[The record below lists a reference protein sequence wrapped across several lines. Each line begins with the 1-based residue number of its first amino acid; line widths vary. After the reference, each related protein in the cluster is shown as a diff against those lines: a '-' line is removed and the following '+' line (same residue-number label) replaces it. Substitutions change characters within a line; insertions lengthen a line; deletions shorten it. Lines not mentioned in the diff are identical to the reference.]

1 MTILGAG
8 LLWFGWFGFN
18 AGSAL
23 GVNEIA
29 VNAFLTTN
37 TAAAAAALAWMA
49 CEWFR
54 NKKPSVLGLVSGA
67 VSGLVSITPAAG
79 YVTVMS
85 SIAIGAVGGA
95 LCFYTVN
102 ILKKKLGYDDAL
114 DAFGCHGV
122 GGTWG
127 GIATGIFASKA
138 VNSTGANGLIFGSFK
153 LLGVQLISI
162 AVIYAFAAVATFIIL
177 KVINLITPIRASSEE
192 ELLGLDISLHGEH
205 AYSEFEASEKSDEI
219 QTTQGIHVAS

>member
-1 MTILGAG
+1 
-8 LLWFGWFGFN
+8 
-18 AGSAL
+18 
-23 GVNEIA
+23 
-29 VNAFLTTN
+29 
-37 TAAAAAALAWMA
+37 
-49 CEWFR
+49 
-54 NKKPSVLGLVSGA
+54 
-67 VSGLVSITPAAG
+67 
-79 YVTVMS
+79 MS